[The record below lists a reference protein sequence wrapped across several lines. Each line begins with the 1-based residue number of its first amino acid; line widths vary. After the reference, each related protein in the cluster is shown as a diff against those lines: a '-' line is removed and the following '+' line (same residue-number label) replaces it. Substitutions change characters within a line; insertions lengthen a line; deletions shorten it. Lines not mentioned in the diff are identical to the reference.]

1 MGDGVYIFCEC
12 LVIHFVVFSGKTK
25 YARAFPL
32 CDVIDYVFPSRD
44 NQSTGFFICFN
55 LNDQNNN
62 DQKKKDPSNERTA
75 HLICMVIEHEIIH
88 ELYLIVG
95 LYIYMYTHWDMKRNK
110 FGQYTE

>member
-1 MGDGVYIFCEC
+1 VLAVLQRLRTLTMGDGVYIFCEC

-44 NQSTGFFICFN
+44 NQSTGFFTCFN

-95 LYIYMYTHWDMKRNK
+95 LYIYMYTH
-110 FGQYTE
+110 